1 MINAHIIR
9 IVLLVGCFKTYQ
21 AVVSVSYCNF
31 EDTVDLT
38 HSQKF
43 TNGSYLYGDDLI
55 IPAEQVSIYDY
66 EIIYDG
72 DRISREPHP
81 RGCVCRPGERS
92 CIKFCCHPQRQALS
106 NSSRQCEELYE
117 VPKFNHNMKVI
128 SLNGTR
134 RIVDITK
141 EFTMVLGIPCDNA
154 YPLNPLMNLHE
165 KWNLLENGS
174 LVLYYNLRILSK
186 SEYCFMPELR
196 SDNAIIGGSPW
207 VLSPMICPVAKPV
220 SISRLFN
227 NVADCISIVFLV
239 LTILVILVKPEKINL
254 QENSLMCFLVA
265 LTIGN
270 IIVASTYISDTQ
282 LTGIWCSIVGLAG
295 YFFSVVSFFW
305 LNVIF
310 FDLLKSIVN
319 RENHFVTYLAYGWG
333 VPAALTAVLLIIQ
346 NSNMPEKYKP
356 GFGEESCWFN
366 SNNFSA
372 LFYLYGLNIFLL
384 CLNIFYYITTWHKM
398 KSVLQHQPTRKDD
411 LVKSADQY
419 GRLLILMIVLACFE
433 TISNIESVLHPNSET
448 IWYFVADFVD
458 ALEGPVIFW
467 IFAVRPIIDIRR
479 NRFLENGNR
488 YDPLDEGIT
497 LSDAPGFKAENG
509 HQIYDRF

>member
-1 MINAHIIR
+1 MINEHIIR
-9 IVLLVGCFKTYQ
+9 IVLLVGCFKIYQ
-21 AVVSVSYCNF
+21 AVVSVPYCNF

-92 CIKFCCHPQRQALS
+92 CIKFCCHPQRQTLS
-106 NSSRQCEELYE
+106 NNSRQCEELYE

-174 LVLYYNLRILSK
+174 LILYYNLRILSK

-227 NVADCISIVFLV
+227 NVGEYCGQTSFL
-239 LTILVILVKPEKINL
+239 
-254 QENSLMCFLVA
+254 
-265 LTIGN
+265 
-270 IIVASTYISDTQ
+270 
-282 LTGIWCSIVGLAG
+282 
-295 YFFSVVSFFW
+295 SF
-305 LNVIF
+305 
-310 FDLLKSIVN
+310 
-319 RENHFVTYLAYGWG
+319 
-333 VPAALTAVLLIIQ
+333 
-346 NSNMPEKYKP
+346 
-356 GFGEESCWFN
+356 
-366 SNNFSA
+366 
-372 LFYLYGLNIFLL
+372 
-384 CLNIFYYITTWHKM
+384 HK
-398 KSVLQHQPTRKDD
+398 T
-411 LVKSADQY
+411 
-419 GRLLILMIVLACFE
+419 
-433 TISNIESVLHPNSET
+433 
-448 IWYFVADFVD
+448 
-458 ALEGPVIFW
+458 
-467 IFAVRPIIDIRR
+467 
-479 NRFLENGNR
+479 
-488 YDPLDEGIT
+488 
-497 LSDAPGFKAENG
+497 
-509 HQIYDRF
+509 